1 MFFKKEKLR
10 TDLPI
15 LVGVMIY
22 AYFINWYSGNRG
34 VLPIDTFSFLDSGN
48 SVLQGHL
55 PIRDFWAF
63 TGLIIDYIQSIFILL
78 FGNSW
83 NS

>member
-15 LVGVMIY
+15 LVCVMIY

-55 PIRDFWAF
+55 PIRDFSIDS
-63 TGLIIDYIQSIFILL
+63 LIINLSSFNCDLRY
-78 FGNSW
+78 FGK
-83 NS
+83 